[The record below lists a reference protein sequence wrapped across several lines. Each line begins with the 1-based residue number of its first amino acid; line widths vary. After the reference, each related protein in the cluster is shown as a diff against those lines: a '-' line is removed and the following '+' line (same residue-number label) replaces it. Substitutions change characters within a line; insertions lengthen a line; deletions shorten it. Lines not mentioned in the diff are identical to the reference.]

1 MDLTNITRTIGDTIA
16 KIKNNNKLIEELNK
30 KFNPTFV
37 EIIENLQK
45 TDPTLAKMLMCWYM
59 ETYCIDDKELD
70 ALVSKYQKKPR
81 KVSSSSSKTYSSSG
95 GCNAPW
101 VSSRVPPTLSQG
113 APTSSLRVPPTVSQG
128 APPSSLSGG
137 QAVLYMQCSHVLPL

>member
-1 MDLTNITRTIGDTIA
+1 MDLTNVTRVIGDTIA

-70 ALVSKYQKKPR
+70 ALVSKYQKKP
-81 KVSSSSSKTYSSSG
+81 KNALSGSSKTYSSSDGCNGHYAFSG
-95 GCNAPW
+95 GCNDADSGFLW
-101 VSSRVPPTLSQG
+101 SRNRS
-113 APTSSLRVPPTVSQG
+113 
-128 APPSSLSGG
+128 SGG
-137 QAVLYMQCSHVLPL
+137 CGSSSGGGC

>member
-81 KVSSSSSKTYSSSG
+81 KVSNSSSKTYSSSG
-95 GCNAPW
+95 GCDAPFA
-101 VSSRVPPTLSQG
+101 S
-113 APTSSLRVPPTVSQG
+113 
-128 APPSSLSGG
+128 SGG
-137 QAVLYMQCSHVLPL
+137 CNDADSGFLWRRSRSWGSSGGCGSSSSGGC